1 GSVVVLTLC
10 NYPLVHLPVAAALRG
25 MDPALEETSRSLGF
39 SRTQTFFRV
48 TLPQL
53 RIAIMGGAIL
63 IALHMLAEFGALSFL
78 NYETFT
84 TAIFDQ
90 YNVAFDSAS
99 AAMMTLVLL
108 LLCLGVM
115 GLEMLIRGKEN
126 YATERKG
133 SPGIAETIPLGKAK
147 PLAMLGLVLIAVFA
161 AGAPLG
167 IIGYWLVTGTSA
179 AVNVAE
185 LATTLVYTLSF
196 GMGGAVLAAVFALP
210 LVFLA
215 VRYRGALPT
224 IADRLP
230 YFIHS
235 LPGLVIGLTLVFFAI
250 RYAFFL
256 YQTVPL
262 LLLGYAMLFL
272 PMAQSATRAALVQV
286 SKQVEEVA
294 LSLGRDAFSV
304 FVRITLPLIAPGV
317 GAGLA
322 LVFLQIMKE
331 L

>member
-1 GSVVVLTLC
+1 
-10 NYPLVHLPVAAALRG
+10 
-25 MDPALEETSRSLGF
+25 
-39 SRTQTFFRV
+39 
-48 TLPQL
+48 
-53 RIAIMGGAIL
+53 
-63 IALHMLAEFGALSFL
+63 
-78 NYETFT
+78 
-84 TAIFDQ
+84 
-90 YNVAFDSAS
+90 
-99 AAMMTLVLL
+99 
-108 LLCLGVM
+108 
-115 GLEMLIRGKEN
+115 
-126 YATERKG
+126 
-133 SPGIAETIPLGKAK
+133 
-147 PLAMLGLVLIAVFA
+147 AMLGLVLIAVFA

-256 YQTVPL
+256 RSEEHTSELQSRFDLVCCL
-262 LLLGYAMLFL
+262 LLEN
-272 PMAQSATRAALVQV
+272 
-286 SKQVEEVA
+286 K
-294 LSLGRDAFSV
+294 
-304 FVRITLPLIAPGV
+304 
-317 GAGLA
+317 
-322 LVFLQIMKE
+322 
-331 L
+331 